1 MIEKIMKRITI
12 LAIAIIASVA
22 SLSAQQEEY
31 KSISLHHK
39 ALNEIQSSLP
49 TVINIVDG
57 NEGEISVSYP
67 TSVEELIKVEIWYDA
82 LLIERKDEN
91 STREEL
97 KALNE
102 KQPIRIEVCSSK
114 IKSILNTSDMSLNIH
129 RDSFA
134 NWLEIIN
141 TSTLF
146 INGKSLTAKDKIELY
161 NTGTMTSNIKG
172 YTADNLMLTNTGY
185 LYVKGKATAKY
196 IEQNST
202 GIESTDLDVECR
214 KLNITSTGSGV
225 ITYRGTADEVD
236 IISTG
241 RASIRTSELNK

>member
-1 MIEKIMKRITI
+1 M
-12 LAIAIIASVA
+12 AIAIIASAA

-31 KSISLHHK
+31 KSISLHH
-39 ALNEIQSSLP
+39 
-49 TVINIVDG
+49 
-57 NEGEISVSYP
+57 
-67 TSVEELIKVEIWYDA
+67 
-82 LLIERKDEN
+82 
-91 STREEL
+91 

-141 TSTLF
+141 TPTLF

-185 LYVKGKATAKY
+185 LYVKGK
-196 IEQNST
+196 
-202 GIESTDLDVECR
+202 
-214 KLNITSTGSGV
+214 
-225 ITYRGTADEVD
+225 VD